1 MILHLLAAI
10 KAEPTPIPIPGSSPE
25 PDSALPAPRDIAPP
39 VDIPMPLWETI
50 AIIAGIIAL
59 LALIA
64 WIVYRCWPRP
74 LPEPPPTPRQI
85 ALRELARL
93 RGLLHTLDPH
103 AFSFEV
109 STVLRQFIEAQFGL
123 RALEQTSDE
132 FLAEVARASRFSQT
146 DRRLLADFLERSD
159 MIKYARQGADE
170 SASEALLASATDFVH
185 GGRM

>member
-1 MILHLLAAI
+1 MMLLLAAI
-10 KAEPTPIPIPGSSPE
+10 RAEPTPAPAPGSTAPGSDLPE
-25 PDSALPAPRDIAPP
+25 IRDIAPP

-50 AIIAGIIAL
+50 AIVAAVLAI
-59 LALIA
+59 LALAA
-64 WIVYRCWPRP
+64 WIVWRCWPRP
-74 LPEPPPTPRQI
+74 LPEPPPTPRQV

-109 STVLRQFIEAQFGL
+109 SDVLRRFIENQFGL

-132 FLAEVARASRFSQT
+132 FLAEVARVSRFSQT
-146 DRRLLADFLERSD
+146 DRRLLAEFLERSD

-170 SASEALLASATDFVH
+170 SASEALLTSATDFVH

>member
-1 MILHLLAAI
+1 MILLLLAAI
-10 KAEPTPIPIPGSSPE
+10 KAVPTPIPLPGPAPE
-25 PDSALPAPRDIAPP
+25 PDAPLPEPRDIAPP
-39 VDIPMPLWETI
+39 VDIPTPLWEKL
-50 AIIAGIIAL
+50 AIIAGILLL

-64 WIVYRCWPRP
+64 WIIWKCWPRP

-93 RGLLHTLDPH
+93 RGLLTTLDPH

-170 SASEALLASATDFVH
+170 SASESLLASATDFVH
-185 GGRM
+185 GGRL